1 MCPALWNPT
10 DYSIPACSVL
20 CCLEVCSNSHPLSQW
35 CHLTISSSVVPFSS
49 HLQPLA
55 ASESFPVSQHFASG
69 GQSIGASASVSVLPV
84 NSQGW
89 FPLGLTGL
97 ISLLSKELSR
107 VFSSTTVWRHQFF
120 SIQPFL
126 WSSSHIHTWLLEKT
140 IALAIKAFVGKVMS
154 LLFNTLSRFV
164 TAFLP
169 KSKRLLISWLHSLST
184 VILGPPKI
192 KSVIVSFFS
201 PIYLLWNDGTGC
213 HDLHFLN
220 DEF

>member
-1 MCPALWNPT
+1 MCPTLWNPT

-20 CCLEVCSNSHPLSQW
+20 CCLEVCSNSHPLSRW

-49 HLQPLA
+49 HLQPLP
-55 ASESFPVSQHFASG
+55 ASESFPMSQHFASG
-69 GQSIGASASVSVLPV
+69 GQSIGTSASVSVLPV

-120 SIQPFL
+120 SVQPFL

-154 LLFNTLSRFV
+154 LPFNTV
-164 TAFLP
+164 
-169 KSKRLLISWLHSLST
+169 
-184 VILGPPKI
+184 
-192 KSVIVSFFS
+192 
-201 PIYLLWNDGTGC
+201 
-213 HDLHFLN
+213 
-220 DEF
+220 